1 MKNRQDLPLT
11 HDIAARF
18 LPIIVGLMV
27 YLGCL
32 CCVFTFFVFDAT
44 HSWKKQLT
52 THVTIEIPRL
62 PSESSDTLQARVL
75 QLLNK
80 TPGIRQAAAVPQR
93 ELESLLTSLVGTTS
107 SMDLPSL
114 PVLIDVALTEEEP
127 IDIENLEAHLK
138 NMDAQIQLMDHRA
151 WQAQVLTLIQATI
164 VLTSTL
170 TLLVLLTALIA
181 TKFAVRTSLLIHRH
195 VIDILHLIGATDEYI
210 ARQFQIHIL
219 KQGLVASTLG
229 AALAFLTFWG
239 IMFLLENIG
248 FSFAFKATFF
258 VQAFCVFTLAPFM
271 TSFFMMFFAR
281 HTALKGLYT

>member
-1 MKNRQDLPLT
+1 MNNRHDLPLT
-11 HDIAARF
+11 YDIAARF

-44 HSWKKQLT
+44 HSWEKQLT
-52 THVTIEIPRL
+52 THITIEIPTL
-62 PSESSDTLQARVL
+62 PGKSVDALQAQVL

-80 TPGIRQAAAVPQR
+80 TPGIRQATVVPQG
-93 ELESLLTSLVGTTS
+93 ELESLLKSLVGS
-107 SMDLPSL
+107 NGSMELPSL
-114 PVLIDVALTEEEP
+114 PALIDVTLTEEEP
-127 IDIENLEAHLK
+127 VDIENLEIHLK
-138 NMDAQIQLMDHRA
+138 SMSAQIQLMDHRA
-151 WQAQVLTLIQATI
+151 WQAHVLIFIRATI

-229 AALAFLTFWG
+229 SVLAFLTFWG

-248 FSFAFKATFF
+248 FSFLFKSTFF
-258 VQAFCVFTLAPFM
+258 VQAFCVFTFTPFI
-271 TSFFMMFFAR
+271 TSLFMMFFAR
-281 HTALKGLYT
+281 RTVLRGLYT